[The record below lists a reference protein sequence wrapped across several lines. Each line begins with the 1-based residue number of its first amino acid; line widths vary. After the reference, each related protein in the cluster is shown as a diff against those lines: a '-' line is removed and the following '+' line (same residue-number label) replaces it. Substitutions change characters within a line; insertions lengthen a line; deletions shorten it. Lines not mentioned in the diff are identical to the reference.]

1 MGRLK
6 KNILWFDYTSRR
18 LTLMLTPLQGNV
30 TLWKPSDTAILS
42 NYLIYKIFQEAGFPD
57 GLVNFLPCDGPVFG
71 KVVTGH
77 PDLAA
82 VNFTGSVP

>member
-1 MGRLK
+1 
-6 KNILWFDYTSRR
+6 
-18 LTLMLTPLQGNV
+18 MLIIYQGNV

-71 KVVTGH
+71 KVVTAH

>member
-1 MGRLK
+1 MVVM
-6 KNILWFDYTSRR
+6 
-18 LTLMLTPLQGNV
+18 LMFSLCQGNV

-82 VNFTGSVP
+82 VNFTGSIP